1 MPQAGTNWYNAPGQE
16 ELLVWF
22 GTSPGCGCGM
32 KAVLLWS
39 GVEPFTVFS
48 KETLKPGRTV
58 RFVSVLVPHR
68 PQVAAGPLAAGIR
81 AAHGPDGT
89 TTVELPARDGT
100 VRVRLGQD
108 GTWSVS
114 R

>member
-1 MPQAGTNWYNAPGQE
+1 M
-16 ELLVWF
+16 WF